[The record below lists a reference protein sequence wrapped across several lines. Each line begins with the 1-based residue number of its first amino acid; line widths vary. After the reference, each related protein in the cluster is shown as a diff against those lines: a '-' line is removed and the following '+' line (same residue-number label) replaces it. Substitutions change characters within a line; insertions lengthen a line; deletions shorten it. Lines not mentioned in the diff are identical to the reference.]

1 MILKGVCLLI
11 RNKGKRETMRERQT
25 ETETKSREMYGDWM
39 CVWERERESDSGNV
53 LKVCVTNEQ
62 KLIDIFFE
70 ITDLIIENL
79 KFQKE
84 AMIQLKILPT

>member
-1 MILKGVCLLI
+1 MEIECVC
-11 RNKGKRETMRERQT
+11 
-25 ETETKSREMYGDWM
+25 
-39 CVWERERESDSGNV
+39 ERERESDSGNV

-70 ITDLIIENL
+70 ITDLKKENL

-84 AMIQLKILPT
+84 AMIQLKILQN

>member
-1 MILKGVCLLI
+1 
-11 RNKGKRETMRERQT
+11 
-25 ETETKSREMYGDWM
+25 M
-39 CVWERERESDSGNV
+39 CVRERESDSGNV

-70 ITDLIIENL
+70 ITDLILENH

-84 AMIQLKILPT
+84 ARIQLKILQS